1 MKKKATPL
9 EIIDGVRE
17 EFMIKLKPMAV
28 DFITR
33 PPPTKEAATDMHRRL
48 SETIM
53 GQCLLKLDGVETEE
67 PDIRAKRKEL
77 VREVQGALDEL
88 DRVLRETY

>member
-9 EIIDGVRE
+9 EILEGVRD
-17 EFMIKLKPMAV
+17 EFRTTLKPKAV

-33 PPPTKEAATDMHRRL
+33 PPPTKEVASDMHTRL
-48 SETIM
+48 GETIM
-53 GQCLLKLDGVETEE
+53 GQCLLKLDGVETEDPE
-67 PDIRAKRKEL
+67 IRAMRKEL
-77 VREVQGALDEL
+77 VREVQGILDEL